1 MVVESNP
8 KHRNKEK
15 RSKLKTRT
23 GRGHTGNHNRY
34 HNKGQPKLF
43 LQTDT
48 LRLIKIT
55 GNNWVQEVRLMRY
68 KKTKEVKL
76 RIKHRGLPK

>member
-48 LRLIKIT
+48 LRLIRIT
-55 GNNWVQEVRLMRY
+55 RNNWVQEVRLMRY
-68 KKTKEVKL
+68 NKTKEVKL